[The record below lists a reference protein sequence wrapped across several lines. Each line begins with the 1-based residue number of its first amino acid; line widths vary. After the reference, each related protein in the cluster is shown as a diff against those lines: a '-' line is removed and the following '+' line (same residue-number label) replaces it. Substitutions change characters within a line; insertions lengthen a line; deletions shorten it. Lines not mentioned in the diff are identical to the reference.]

1 MMIEVHGGEQSKNN
15 IVAKMI
21 QKWTL
26 NLGNSRP
33 SGPVHPG
40 GGQSHPQQQGGGSYW
55 DWLKS
60 GGGLNPN
67 NPYHPFP
74 GIPGTEGI
82 RPIEVPAFGYPFSD
96 DRNIS

>member
-1 MMIEVHGGEQSKNN
+1 
-15 IVAKMI
+15 
-21 QKWTL
+21 
-26 NLGNSRP
+26 
-33 SGPVHPG
+33 
-40 GGQSHPQQQGGGSYW
+40 
-55 DWLKS
+55 LKS